1 MEKHNGY
8 SLTVAQQRGELRSIY
23 SKAAGVSEGQL
34 CSWGTS
40 ECASHPAG
48 SNVLSSHSLPTLAMQ
63 EPLGCFAIFSQG
75 LVLSCPGEWEVLKP
89 KWGRKWGVWER
100 GGASWSWETL
110 GRGGSASCKPRGG
123 SGRQGGDAKKKA
135 ASACVEVECGVCF
148 GWEAWAVWMKMQG
161 KGGTERGGLEETVN
175 MLQLRFVSW
184 QSTRWDQLHTGRVG
198 MM

>member
-89 KWGRKWGVWER
+89 RWGRKWGVWER

-123 SGRQGGDAKKKA
+123 SGRQGGDAKKKQLA
-135 ASACVEVECGVCF
+135 LVWRWSAVFALGGKLELCEWRCR
-148 GWEAWAVWMKMQG
+148 G
-161 KGGTERGGLEETVN
+161 KGGLKE
-175 MLQLRFVSW
+175 
-184 QSTRWDQLHTGRVG
+184 VG
-198 MM
+198 